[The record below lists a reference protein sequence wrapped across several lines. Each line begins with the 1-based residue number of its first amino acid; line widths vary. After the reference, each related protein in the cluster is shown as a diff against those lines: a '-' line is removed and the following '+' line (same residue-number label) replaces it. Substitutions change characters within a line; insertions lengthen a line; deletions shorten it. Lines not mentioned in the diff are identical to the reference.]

1 MWVVATKEC
10 KCDLRDHEHVVEDVA
25 WAPESAN
32 PFVADA
38 AGIEVCSAFS
48 KTLHL
53 PYIQQV
59 FCCES
64 PAVMLAVFIN
74 WPSREVVMGFS
85 YSCLQDGYCTW
96 VATYFNHVESNGYGA
111 LLGVLLH
118 AGELH

>member
-48 KTLHL
+48 KTWHL
-53 PYIQQV
+53 PYLQQV

-64 PAVMLAVFIN
+64 PAMMLAVFIN

-96 VATYFNHVESNGYGA
+96 VATYFNRVESNGYGA